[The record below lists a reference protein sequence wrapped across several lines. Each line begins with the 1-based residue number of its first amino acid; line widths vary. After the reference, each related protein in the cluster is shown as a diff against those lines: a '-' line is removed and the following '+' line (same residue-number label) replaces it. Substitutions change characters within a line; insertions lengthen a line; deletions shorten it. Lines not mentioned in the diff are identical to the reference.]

1 MSKEPKEVRDI
12 VREFKR
18 ALLAVRELH
27 GRAMEIGIKDIEAAA
42 EVAHDACS
50 LVPAIETLPSPEGS
64 GSICAVIGNRSWRAS
79 PQSFKLCVR
88 NQE

>member
-42 EVAHDACS
+42 EVAHDA
-50 LVPAIETLPSPEGS
+50 LLA
-64 GSICAVIGNRSWRAS
+64 CARD
-79 PQSFKLCVR
+79 R
-88 NQE
+88 NITFS